1 MKNKIVFGLWLFLIA
16 VSSTAVCQESF
27 ERFFMDKTL
36 RIDYFREGFHDFDT
50 VLFHRLV
57 ANDGWAGSLTQLVDP
72 FDNGNYRVV
81 VKDSKTKK
89 ELYSRGYNTLF
100 HEYRDTPEGKVNRVK
115 YEEVVLIPYPRVA
128 VDICFMKR
136 DGSTLQMMQQAVMR
150 FDPAVDCDKVSE
162 SAVAVSPIKLKYSGD
177 SHKKV
182 DIVIVAEGYGVNDSL
197 RMQSDLE
204 KFCQYTLACEP
215 FKGRASDF
223 NVWGVPFLGASS
235 GITNPGKNLKIES
248 AVGATYY
255 TFGSERYIM
264 TFELF
269 KLHDLLAQVPY
280 DHIIIMANSEKYGGG
295 AIYNFYAVSSM
306 HEMANMILP
315 HELGHSIGGL
325 ADEYVDEELSYNE
338 IHRPDV
344 EPVEPNI
351 TNLVDFESK
360 WLDLVPRRTEIPTP
374 YDEKVPR
381 TENGPIG
388 VYEGA
393 GYSAKEF
400 YRPFMHCMMRDY
412 APFCLICS
420 KRLNDIF
427 DLYTK

>member
-1 MKNKIVFGLWLFLIA
+1 MKNKFVIFVLLLSVAF
-16 VSSTAVCQESF
+16 SSKVVAQETF
-27 ERFFMDKTL
+27 ERFFVDKTL
-36 RIDYFREGFHDFDT
+36 RIDYFRDGFHDFDT
-50 VLFHRLV
+50 ISLHRFV
-57 ANDGWAGSLTQLVDP
+57 IKEGWSGSLTQLIDP
-72 FDNGNYRVV
+72 FDNGVYKVV
-81 VKDSKTKK
+81 VKDTKSKK

-100 HEYRDTPEGKVNRVK
+100 HEYRDTPEGKKIRVK
-115 YEEVVLIPYPRVA
+115 YEEVVLVPYPREA

-136 DGSTLQMMQQAVMR
+136 DEITLQMVQQAVIH
-150 FDPAVDCDKVSE
+150 FEPKKDCVQTLEKKSIAPV
-162 SAVAVSPIKLKYSGD
+162 KLQYNGD

-182 DIVIVAEGYGVNDSL
+182 DIAIVAEGYGLNDSAK
-197 RMQSDLE
+197 MQSDLQ
-204 KFCQYTLACEP
+204 KFCQYTLGCEP
-215 FKGRASDF
+215 FKGRSSDF
-223 NVWGVPFLGASS
+223 NVWGVPFLGECS
-235 GITNPGKNLKIES
+235 GITNPGKNLKVES

-269 KLHDLLAQVPY
+269 KLHDLLDQVPC
-280 DHIIIMANSEKYGGG
+280 DHIIIMANSEQYGGG

-306 HEMANMILP
+306 HEMANVILP

-374 YDEKVPR
+374 YDPSVPR

-427 DLYTK
+427 DIYTK

>member
-1 MKNKIVFGLWLFLIA
+1 MVLLLTIA
-16 VSSTAVCQESF
+16 VSPQARAQEMF
-27 ERFFMDKTL
+27 NKHFVDKTL
-36 RIDYFREGFHDFDT
+36 RIDYFREGLHSFDT
-50 VLFHRLV
+50 VLLHRYIV
-57 ANDGWAGSLTQLVDP
+57 RDGWAGSLTQLVDP
-72 FDNGNYRVV
+72 FDNGSYRVV
-81 VKDSKTKK
+81 VRDANTQK
-89 ELYSRGYNTLF
+89 ELYSKGYSTLF
-100 HEYRDTPEGKVNRVK
+100 QEYRDTPEGKTQKVK
-115 YEEVVLIPYPRVA
+115 YQEVVLIPYPLHA

-136 DGSTLQMMQQAVMR
+136 DGSTMKMQQQAVFR
-150 FDPAVDCDKVSE
+150 FDPSSDKP
-162 SAVAVSPIKLKYSGD
+162 AVSNAVKQPMPMKLHYSGD
-177 SHKKV
+177 SHKKI
-182 DIVIVAEGYGVNDSL
+182 DIAIVAEGYGVRDSAK
-197 RMQSDLE
+197 MHADLQR
-204 KFCQYTLACEP
+204 FCQYTLACEP
-215 FKGRASDF
+215 FKSRATDF
-223 NVWGVPFLGASS
+223 NIWGVPFCGKES
-235 GITNPGKNLKIES
+235 GITNPGKDLKVES

-269 KLHDLLAQVPY
+269 QLHDLLGKVAY
-280 DHIIIMANSEKYGGG
+280 DHIIVMANSDKYGGG

-306 HEMANMILP
+306 NEMANMILP

-325 ADEYVDEELSYNE
+325 ADEYVDEEIAYSD
-338 IHRPDV
+338 IHRPDM

-351 TNLVDFESK
+351 TTLVDFETK
-360 WLDLVPRRTEIPTP
+360 WLDLVPKRTEIPTP
-374 YDEKVPR
+374 YDPSVPR

-393 GYSAKEF
+393 GYSAREF

>member
-1 MKNKIVFGLWLFLIA
+1 MKNKSVFSVLLFFVA
-16 VSSTAVCQESF
+16 VSSTAVGQEIF
-27 ERFFMDKTL
+27 NKYFVDKTL
-36 RIDYFREGFHDFDT
+36 RIDYFREGFHDYDT
-50 VLFHRLV
+50 ILFHRFVLKE
-57 ANDGWAGSLTQLVDP
+57 GWAGSLTHLIDP
-72 FDNGNYRVV
+72 FDNGDYRVV
-81 VKDSKTKK
+81 VRDSKTQK

-100 HEYRDTPEGKVNRVK
+100 HEYRDTPKGKEIRVK
-115 YEEVVLIPYPRVA
+115 YEEVVLIPYPREA

-136 DGSTLQMMQQAVMR
+136 DGVTLKMIQQAVLH
-150 FDPAVDCDKVSE
+150 FDPNSNAAVHLGGAKSE
-162 SAVAVSPIKLKYSGD
+162 SPVKLLYNGD
-177 SHKKV
+177 CHNKV
-182 DIVIVAEGYGVNDSL
+182 DIAIVAEGYGVSDSAKI
-197 RMQSDLE
+197 QSDLQ

-215 FKGRASDF
+215 FKGRCSDF
-223 NVWGVPFLGASS
+223 NVWGIPFLGESS
-235 GITNPGKNLKIES
+235 GITNPGINLKVES

-269 KLHDLLAQVPY
+269 KLHDLLDQVPY
-280 DHIIIMANSEKYGGG
+280 DHIIIMANSEQYGGG

-306 HEMANMILP
+306 HEMANVILP

-351 TNLVDFESK
+351 TTLVDFETK
-360 WLDLVPRRTEIPTP
+360 WLDLVPKRTEIPTP
-374 YDEKVPR
+374 YDSSVPR